1 MFLKFQKSLIIC
13 NRCHEIAFSFYLWKK
28 LLYNTLSNALDIFKN
43 TPQPTKPSVKVL
55 CISWVIEKNCFTHE
69 SPVLKLYR
77 LWDGLQTERSQVFSV
92 EKLISWLRAFLGS
105 RVLMIFRA
113 SYVNWIIDSESF
125 FSQWML

>member
-1 MFLKFQKSLIIC
+1 M
-13 NRCHEIAFSFYLWKK
+13 CHEIAFSFYLWKK

-69 SPVLKLYR
+69 SPVLKLYW